1 MRMEFITNRAST
13 WDGKP
18 CDEAK
23 RKTVIAVDERTVN
36 DPKRLKCMSDPKKW
50 YTDPKYF
57 NHRVE
62 NGHIKRDFK
71 TEEWVVEINT
81 LEELLKF
88 IDKYGQ
94 VIVGSWYRNKNLP
107 SIEIYDDYRE

>member
-1 MRMEFITNRAST
+1 MEFITNRTSN
-13 WDGKP
+13 WDGQP
-18 CDEAK
+18 CEEAK

-36 DPKRLKCMSDPKKW
+36 DPKHLKCMSADEW

-62 NGHIKRDFK
+62 NRHIKRDYK
-71 TEEWVVEINT
+71 TKEWVVEINT

-88 IDKYGQ
+88 INKYGQ
-94 VIVGSWYRNKNLP
+94 VIIGSWYKYKNLP